1 MFTISL
7 VAPKGGSGKSMV
19 VVGLAVAAAKAGHTV
34 AVINVDPKFT
44 AANWKD
50 RRKGDHP
57 AVVAAQSSR
66 LRQTLEA
73 ARNNGVDYAF
83 VDTAGRFDDSA
94 LNAARVSDLVLVPTG
109 LQPIFRQNWAQIT
122 PALRIAQRPL

>member
-34 AVINVDPKFT
+34 AVIDVDPKFT

-94 LNAARVSDLVLVPTG
+94 LNAARVSDLVLVPTRLQAPFSAKIG
-109 LQPIFRQNWAQIT
+109 LR
-122 PALRIAQRPL
+122 